1 MVWNVNPEIFTLGM
15 FHIHWYGLF
24 FATAFVIGYSI
35 IRKIF
40 EIEHT
45 PIERVDSLL
54 WHTMAGTFIGA
65 RLGHCLFY
73 EPQIYLADPIRILKI
88 WEGGLASHGAAIGV
102 ILSFWLYSRRFKE
115 YSFLEVFDRMSMPI
129 TISCFMIRM
138 GNFFNSEIIG
148 KPSDLPWAIIFERV
162 DHTPRH
168 PAQLYE
174 AVTYLSLFI
183 FVSYLFWK
191 TDIKRH
197 VGRLFGIMLV
207 GIFFS
212 RFVLEFVKEN
222 QVAFESRLPLNLGQL
237 LSIPLVA
244 MGVYLIFSAKL
255 SEKPRTLP
263 KPRSSRKALK

>member
-1 MVWNVNPEIFTLGM
+1 MIWNTNPELFTLGM
-15 FHIHWYGLF
+15 FHIHYYGLF

-40 EIEHT
+40 ILEHT

-102 ILSFWLYSRRFKE
+102 II
-115 YSFLEVFDRMSMPI
+115 SFLQLFDRMSLPI

-148 KPSDLPWAIIFERV
+148 KPTDLPWAVIFQRV
-162 DHTPRH
+162 DSQPRH

-174 AVTYLSLFI
+174 AVTYLTLFTI
-183 FVSYLFWK
+183 VSYLFWK
-191 TDIKRH
+191 TDTKRR
-197 VGRLFGIMLV
+197 VGRLFGITLV
-207 GIFFS
+207 GIFLS
-212 RFVLEFVKEN
+212 RFLLEFVKEN
-222 QVAFESRLPLNLGQL
+222 QVQFESQLPLNLGQM
-237 LSIPLVA
+237 LSLPLIA
-244 MGVYLIFSAKL
+244 FGVFLIVRAKPAL
-255 SEKPRTLP
+255 EQAQP
-263 KPRSSRKALK
+263 KRKKNK

>member
-1 MVWNVNPEIFTLGM
+1 
-15 FHIHWYGLF
+15 
-24 FATAFVIGYSI
+24 
-35 IRKIF
+35 
-40 EIEHT
+40 
-45 PIERVDSLL
+45 
-54 WHTMAGTFIGA
+54 
-65 RLGHCLFY
+65 
-73 EPQIYLADPIRILKI
+73 
-88 WEGGLASHGAAIGV
+88 
-102 ILSFWLYSRRFKE
+102 
-115 YSFLEVFDRMSMPI
+115 
-129 TISCFMIRM
+129 
-138 GNFFNSEIIG
+138 
-148 KPSDLPWAIIFERV
+148 
-162 DHTPRH
+162 
-168 PAQLYE
+168 
-174 AVTYLSLFI
+174 
-183 FVSYLFWK
+183 LFWK